1 MQGRAVAFY
10 STLRIAELVHRRFYG
25 WSGQAPEPPP
35 YDAFEL
41 RATVMTTQSNGRR
54 VLLAGATGL
63 VGSMMLQAL
72 LADAQ
77 VEQIHALS
85 RRTLNISHP
94 KLQVHIVDFR
104 HLPALPEVDE
114 VYLALGTTIKVAGSQ
129 DAFRAVDLDANLAM
143 ARAAVAA
150 GARRVG
156 LVSAVGASA
165 RSSTFYN
172 RVKGEL
178 EDALKALDLLT
189 LVIAQPSLLLDKR
202 DGLQQ
207 PPRLGERFAIP
218 IARLLAPLLPG
229 KYRPVHARAV
239 ALALLHTVPVAL
251 GLVVLASDEMTR
263 LEVGR

>member
-1 MQGRAVAFY
+1 
-10 STLRIAELVHRRFYG
+10 
-25 WSGQAPEPPP
+25 
-35 YDAFEL
+35 
-41 RATVMTTQSNGRR
+41 MTTQSNGRR

-85 RRTLNISHP
+85 RRMLKIRHP
-94 KLQVHIVDFR
+94 KLQVHIVDFS

-114 VYLALGTTIKVAGSQ
+114 VYLALGTTIKLAGSQ
-129 DAFRAVDLDANLAM
+129 DAFRAVDLNANMAV

-156 LVSAVGASA
+156 LVSAVGANA

-207 PPRLGERFAIP
+207 PPRLG
-218 IARLLAPLLPG
+218 
-229 KYRPVHARAV
+229 
-239 ALALLHTVPVAL
+239 
-251 GLVVLASDEMTR
+251 
-263 LEVGR
+263 